1 MTNPVELL
9 AVILN
14 SIVVTAV
21 ISVGRKYPPALVIYK
36 TVVPLYG
43 CISKNSAVPQPVS
56 DSLKDGPLS
65 LRASAVKLAGIV
77 PTVKLFTSSPSTSTK
92 MLTPE
97 QEDEAATTERV
108 YMVGIIV
115 TNPVEDLALTLNYN
129 DLTAVISLG

>member
-1 MTNPVELL
+1 M
-9 AVILN
+9 
-14 SIVVTAV
+14 
-21 ISVGRKYPPALVIYK
+21 
-36 TVVPLYG
+36 
-43 CISKNSAVPQPVS
+43 
-56 DSLKDGPLS
+56 
-65 LRASAVKLAGIV
+65 
-77 PTVKLFTSSPSTSTK
+77 PTVKLFTIGAAMSMT